1 MSTAGHQNLDWEV
14 SLGEEQESEKS
25 RGTWSFS
32 DWRPLIS
39 VKVNLYVGR
48 VKKFKGKTGVCS

>member
-1 MSTAGHQNLDWEV
+1 MSTARDQNLGWRA
-14 SLGEEQESEKS
+14 SLGEEQKSGKS

-39 VKVNLYVGR
+39 VKVNLYVER